1 MSTPA
6 LTTYQRHHLRP
17 TYDHHVGYLFP
28 AMVRASQA
36 HVVMLTEQGLVPAD
50 RGARLL
56 RGLAELRAD
65 TAPAPDFDG
74 SFEDTYYLVEKR
86 LAAAC
91 GIPTGELD
99 VQMARSRNDLDAG
112 VFRMLLRDQL
122 IGVLDRVLAT
132 GATALDAAHRYA
144 DVVITGYTHRRPAQP
159 TTIGHA
165 LTGYAEA
172 LAGEALGYADLIDT
186 LNTSPLGSCAFA
198 GTDLDIAPARVA
210 ELLGFAALVTNSYE
224 AVAGADH
231 LVQVGTHNARSL
243 ATGARLAR
251 TLMDWLSWRW
261 VTTPGDF
268 TQGSSIMPQKRNPVV
283 LEHLVSY
290 AGQAAADAASVL
302 NNVGAA
308 WWEDSNNATTDVQV
322 RLWESND
329 RADRFF
335 ALLGGFLAEIEPLEP
350 PSAAEIVASGATTTA
365 AADALTRHGVP
376 FRAAH
381 SVVGRLVR
389 AGQPA
394 TWTAETVR
402 QAAEGLTA
410 PLTDHAVTDLITA
423 AVQPAQ
429 VLDRAQAD
437 GPGIEAVRTQ
447 VHLVRARFDQVSRR
461 LAAVRERLAAADTA
475 LDATAEAMAA
485 GPDSAGSGVTSAGSG
500 AATVG
505 PASAGPDSAGAVVR

>member
-6 LTTYQRHHLRP
+6 LTTYQRHHLAP
-17 TYDHHVGYLFP
+17 TYDHHVGRLYP

-36 HVVMLTEQGLVPAD
+36 HVVMLTEQGLIPAE

-65 TAPAPDFDG
+65 TGPAPAYDG
-74 SFEDTYYLVEKR
+74 GFEDTYYLLEKR

-91 GIPTGELD
+91 GIPTSELD
-99 VQMARSRNDLDAG
+99 VQLARSRNDLDAG

-122 IGVLDRVLAT
+122 VEVLQRVVDT
-132 GATALDAAHRYA
+132 GRTALDQADRYA
-144 DVVITGYTHRRPAQP
+144 DVVVTGYTHRRPAQP

-165 LTGYAEA
+165 LAGYAEA
-172 LAGEALGYADLIDT
+172 LTQQAATYADVIDQ
-186 LNTSPLGSCAFA
+186 LNVSPLGSCAFA
-198 GTDLDIAPARVA
+198 GTDLDISPARVA
-210 ELLGFAALVTNSYE
+210 ELLGFAGLVTNSYE

-231 LVQVGTHNARSL
+231 LVRVGTLNARAL

-251 TLMDWLSWRW
+251 TLMDWLSWNW

-329 RADRFF
+329 RAERFF
-335 ALLGGFLAEIEPLEP
+335 ALVGGFLAEIAPLSP
-350 PSAAEIVASGATTTA
+350 PSREEIVASGATTTA

-389 AGQPA
+389 AGGPD
-394 TWTAETVR
+394 TWTPEGVR
-402 QAAEGLTA
+402 AAADGIA
-410 PLTDHAVTDLITA
+410 GPLDDAAVADLIAA
-423 AVQPAQ
+423 AVRPEL
-429 VLDRAQAD
+429 VLRRAQAD
-437 GPGIEAVRTQ
+437 GPGAAAVRTQ
-447 VHLVRARFDQVSRR
+447 VGALR
-461 LAAVRERLAAADTA
+461 TA
-475 LDATAEAMAA
+475 LDPVAERL
-485 GPDSAGSGVTSAGSG
+485 
-500 AATVG
+500 
-505 PASAGPDSAGAVVR
+505 GAVRDLLRAADEALDTVAAELGAR

>member
-17 TYDHHVGYLFP
+17 TYDHHVGYLYP

-36 HVVMLTEQGLVPAD
+36 HVVMLTEQGLIPAE

-65 TAPAPDFDG
+65 TTPAPAFDG
-74 SFEDTYYLVEKR
+74 SFEDTYYLLEKR
-86 LAAAC
+86 LAEAC
-91 GIPTGELD
+91 GVPTSELD

-122 IGVLDRVLAT
+122 LGVLERAD
-132 GATALDAAHRYA
+132 RYA

-165 LTGYAEA
+165 LAGYAEA
-172 LAGEALGYADLIDT
+172 LAGEAVAYADLIDQ

-210 ELLGFAALVTNSYE
+210 ELLGFAGLVTNSYE

-231 LVQVGTHNARSL
+231 LVRVGTLNAQAL

-251 TLMDWLSWRW
+251 TLMDWLTWRW
-261 VTTPGDF
+261 VATPGDF

-283 LEHLVSY
+283 LEHLVSM
-290 AGQAAADAASVL
+290 AGATAADAASVL

-322 RLWESND
+322 RLWDSND
-329 RADRFF
+329 RTDRFF
-335 ALLGGFLAEIEPLEP
+335 ALLGGFLAELEPLEP
-350 PSAAEIVASGATTTA
+350 PTREEIVASGATTTA

-389 AGQPA
+389 GGAPDG
-394 TWTAETVR
+394 WTVDSVR
-402 QAAEGLTA
+402 AAADGITA
-410 PLTDHAVTDLITA
+410 RLDDAAVADLIAA
-423 AVQPAQ
+423 AVRPEL
-429 VLDRAQAD
+429 VLDRVQVD
-437 GPGIEAVRTQ
+437 GPGA
-447 VHLVRARFDQVSRR
+447 
-461 LAAVRERLAAADTA
+461 AAVRAQVGVVRGTFDTVAGRLSAVRDRLARADAA
-475 LDATAEAMAA
+475 LDAVAAEQAA
-485 GPDSAGSGVTSAGSG
+485 
-500 AATVG
+500 
-505 PASAGPDSAGAVVR
+505 R

>member
-17 TYDHHVGYLFP
+17 TYDHHVGHLFP

-36 HVVMLTEQGLVPAD
+36 HVVMLTEQGLIPAD

-65 TAPAPDFDG
+65 QADAPPFDG
-74 SFEDTYYLVEKR
+74 TFEDTYYLVEKR

-91 GIPTGELD
+91 GIPTSELD

-122 IGVLDRVLAT
+122 TGVLDRVLAT
-132 GATALDAAHRYA
+132 GAVALDAADRYA

-165 LTGYAEA
+165 LAGYAEA
-172 LAGEALGYADLIDT
+172 LAGEALAYADVIEA
-186 LNTSPLGSCAFA
+186 LNVSPLGSCAFA
-198 GTDLDIAPARVA
+198 GTDLDISPARVA
-210 ELLGFAALVTNSYE
+210 ELLGFAGLVTNSYE

-231 LVQVGTHNARSL
+231 LVRVGTLNAQAL

-251 TLMDWLSWRW
+251 TLMDWLSWQW

-335 ALLGGFLAEIEPLEP
+335 ALLGGFLAEIAPLTP

-389 AGQPA
+389 GGAPQG
-394 TWTAETVR
+394 WTADDVR
-402 QAAEGLTA
+402 AAAEGLVPGGLDDA
-410 PLTDHAVTDLITA
+410 AVDDLIAA
-423 AVQPAQ
+423 AVRPEL
-429 VLDRAQAD
+429 VLGRAQAD
-437 GPGIEAVRTQ
+437 GPGSDAVRAQ
-447 VHLVRARFDQVSRR
+447 VATLRGSFDAARAR
-461 LAAVRERLAAADTA
+461 LAAVRDRLDRADTA
-475 LDATAEAMAA
+475 LDAVATEMAA
-485 GPDSAGSGVTSAGSG
+485 
-500 AATVG
+500 
-505 PASAGPDSAGAVVR
+505 R

>member
-1 MSTPA
+1 
-6 LTTYQRHHLRP
+6 
-17 TYDHHVGYLFP
+17 
-28 AMVRASQA
+28 
-36 HVVMLTEQGLVPAD
+36 
-50 RGARLL
+50 
-56 RGLAELRAD
+56 
-65 TAPAPDFDG
+65 
-74 SFEDTYYLVEKR
+74 
-86 LAAAC
+86 
-91 GIPTGELD
+91 
-99 VQMARSRNDLDAG
+99 
-112 VFRMLLRDQL
+112 
-122 IGVLDRVLAT
+122 
-132 GATALDAAHRYA
+132 
-144 DVVITGYTHRRPAQP
+144 VVITGYTHRRPAQP

-165 LTGYAEA
+165 LAGYAEA
-172 LAGEALGYADLIDT
+172 LAGEAVAYADLIDA

-231 LVQVGTHNARSL
+231 LVRVGTLNAQTL

-283 LEHLVSY
+283 LEHLVSM
-290 AGQAAADAASVL
+290 AGATAADAASVL

-329 RADRFF
+329 RTNRFF

-350 PSAAEIVASGATTTA
+350 PSAEEIVASGATTTA

-389 AGQPA
+389 GGAPG
-394 TWTAETVR
+394 TWTADGVR
-402 QAAEGLTA
+402 AAAEGIADGLDDVA
-410 PLTDHAVTDLITA
+410 IDDLIAA
-423 AVQPAQ
+423 AVRPEQ
-429 VLDRAQAD
+429 VLGRVQVD
-437 GPGIEAVRTQ
+437 GPGTHAVRAQ
-447 VHLVRARFDQVSRR
+447 VATLRVAFDGVAGRLDAVRGR
-461 LAAVRERLAAADTA
+461 LARADAA
-475 LDATAEAMAA
+475 LDAVAAERAA
-485 GPDSAGSGVTSAGSG
+485 
-500 AATVG
+500 
-505 PASAGPDSAGAVVR
+505 R

>member
-1 MSTPA
+1 MST
-6 LTTYQRHHLRP
+6 LTTYQRHHLAP
-17 TYDHHVGYLFP
+17 TYEHHVGKLYP

-36 HVVMLTEQGLVPAD
+36 HVVMLTEQGLIPAD

-56 RGLAELRAD
+56 RGLAALRAD
-65 TAPAPDFDG
+65 TTAVPAYDG
-74 SFEDTYYLVEKR
+74 SFEDTYYLLEKR

-91 GIPTGELD
+91 DIPTSELD
-99 VQMARSRNDLDAG
+99 VQLARSRNDLDAG

-122 IGVLDRVLAT
+122 VEVLQRVLDT
-132 GATALDAAHRYA
+132 GRTALAQADRYA

-165 LTGYAEA
+165 LAGYAEA
-172 LAGEALGYADLIDT
+172 LAGQAATYADVIDQ
-186 LNTSPLGSCAFA
+186 LNVSPLGSCAFA
-198 GTDLDIAPARVA
+198 GTDLDIDSARLA
-210 ELLGFAALVTNSYE
+210 ELLGFAGVVTNSYE

-231 LVQVGTHNARSL
+231 LVRVGTINARAL

-251 TLMDWLSWRW
+251 TLMDWLSWQW

-329 RADRFF
+329 RAERFF
-335 ALLGGFLAEIEPLEP
+335 ALVGGFLAEIAPLNP
-350 PSAAEIVASGATTTA
+350 PSREEIVASGATTTA

-389 AGQPA
+389 AGGPD
-394 TWTAETVR
+394 TWTPEGVR
-402 QAAEGLTA
+402 AAAADIAGELDDA
-410 PLTDHAVTDLITA
+410 AVADLIAA
-423 AVQPAQ
+423 AVRPEL
-429 VLDRAQAD
+429 VLRRAQAD
-437 GPGIEAVRTQ
+437 GPGADAVRAQ
-447 VHLVRARFDQVSRR
+447 VNVLRAALDPVAER
-461 LAAVRERLAAADTA
+461 LDAVRGLLRRADEA
-475 LDATAEAMAA
+475 LDAVAA
-485 GPDSAGSGVTSAGSG
+485 ALG
-500 AATVG
+500 AK
-505 PASAGPDSAGAVVR
+505 

>member
-17 TYDHHVGYLFP
+17 TYDHHVGRLFP

-36 HVVMLTEQGLVPAD
+36 HVVMLTEQGLIPAE

-65 TAPAPDFDG
+65 TSAAPPFDG
-74 SFEDTYYLVEKR
+74 TFEDTYYLLEKR

-91 GIPTGELD
+91 GVPASELD

-122 IGVLDRVLAT
+122 VGVLDRVLAT
-132 GATALDAAHRYA
+132 GATALAAADRYA
-144 DVVITGYTHRRPAQP
+144 EVVITGYTHRRPAQP

-165 LTGYAEA
+165 LAGYAEA
-172 LAGEALGYADLIDT
+172 LAGEAVAYADLIDA
-186 LNTSPLGSCAFA
+186 LNVSPLGSCAFA
-198 GTDLDIAPARVA
+198 GTDLDIDPARVA
-210 ELLGFAALVTNSYE
+210 ELLGFAGLVTNSYE

-231 LVQVGTHNARSL
+231 LVRVGTLNAQAL

-290 AGQAAADAASVL
+290 AGATAADAASVL

-329 RADRFF
+329 RTDRFF

-350 PSAAEIVASGATTTA
+350 PSAGEIVASGATTTA

-389 AGQPA
+389 AGAPD
-394 TWTAETVR
+394 TWTAEGVR
-402 QAAEGLTA
+402 AAAQGI
-410 PLTDHAVTDLITA
+410 TDRLDDDAIADLLAA
-423 AVQPAQ
+423 AVRPEL
-429 VLDRAQAD
+429 VLDRAQVD
-437 GPGIEAVRTQ
+437 GPGRCAVRNQ
-447 VHLVRARFDQVSRR
+447 VAALRGHFDTVAGR
-461 LAAVRERLAAADTA
+461 LAAVRARLAAADAA
-475 LDATAEAMAA
+475 LDAVAAERAA
-485 GPDSAGSGVTSAGSG
+485 
-500 AATVG
+500 
-505 PASAGPDSAGAVVR
+505 R

>member
-6 LTTYQRHHLRP
+6 LTTYQRHHLAP
-17 TYDHHVGYLFP
+17 TYDHHVAHLYP

-36 HVVMLTEQGLVPAD
+36 HVVMLTEQGLIPAE

-56 RGLAELRAD
+56 RGLADLRAD
-65 TAPAPDFDG
+65 TTPAPAYDG
-74 SFEDTYYLVEKR
+74 TFEDTYYLLEKR

-91 GIPTGELD
+91 GIPTSDLD

-122 IGVLDRVLAT
+122 LGVLDRVLAT
-132 GATALDAAHRYA
+132 GRTALDAADRYA

-165 LTGYAEA
+165 LAGYAEA
-172 LAGEALGYADLIDT
+172 LAGEAAAYADVIDQ
-186 LNTSPLGSCAFA
+186 LNISPLGSCAFA
-198 GTDLDIAPARVA
+198 GTDLEIDPARVA
-210 ELLGFAALVTNSYE
+210 ELLGFAGLVTNSYE

-231 LVQVGTHNARSL
+231 LVRVGTLNAQAL

-251 TLMDWLSWRW
+251 TLMDWLSWNW

-329 RADRFF
+329 RAARFF
-335 ALLGGFLAEIEPLEP
+335 ALVGGFLAEIAPLSP
-350 PSAAEIVASGATTTA
+350 PSREEIVASGATTTA

-389 AGQPA
+389 AGAPD
-394 TWTAETVR
+394 TWTAEGVR
-402 QAAEGLTA
+402 AAADGLTG
-410 PLTDHAVTDLITA
+410 PLDDAAVDDLIAA
-423 AVQPAQ
+423 AVRPDL
-429 VLDRAQAD
+429 VLNRAQAD
-437 GPGIEAVRTQ
+437 GPGA
-447 VHLVRARFDQVSRR
+447 
-461 LAAVRERLAAADTA
+461 AAVRAQVGTLRAAFAGVADRLAGVRDRLGRADAA
-475 LDATAEAMAA
+475 LDAVAAELVA
-485 GPDSAGSGVTSAGSG
+485 
-500 AATVG
+500 
-505 PASAGPDSAGAVVR
+505 R

>member
-36 HVVMLTEQGLVPAD
+36 HVVMLTEQGLVPAE

-65 TAPAPDFDG
+65 PAAPPAFDG

-91 GIPTGELD
+91 GIPTAELD

-112 VFRMLLRDQL
+112 VFRMLLRDQVA
-122 IGVLDRVLAT
+122 GVLDRVLAT
-132 GATALDAAHRYA
+132 GAVALDRAHRYA

-165 LTGYAEA
+165 LGGYAEA
-172 LAGEALGYADLIDT
+172 LAGEAVAYADLLDQ
-186 LNTSPLGSCAFA
+186 LNVSPLGSCAFA

-210 ELLGFAALVTNSYE
+210 ELLGFRAVVTNSYE

-231 LVQVGTHNARSL
+231 LVRVGTLNAQAL

-329 RADRFF
+329 RSDRFF

-350 PSAAEIVASGATTTA
+350 PSADEIVASGATTTA

-389 AGQPA
+389 AGAPA
-394 TWTAETVR
+394 TWTAATVR
-402 QAAEGLTA
+402 EAAEGLTG
-410 PLTDHAVTDLITA
+410 PLADAAVDDLIAAAVRPALVLARAQVDGPGTA
-423 AVQPAQ
+423 AVRAQ
-429 VLDRAQAD
+429 VDVLR
-437 GPGIEAVRTQ
+437 GT
-447 VHLVRARFDQVSRR
+447 FDTVTGR
-461 LAAVRERLAAADTA
+461 LAALRDRLAAADAA
-475 LDATAEAMAA
+475 LDHTAGTMA
-485 GPDSAGSGVTSAGSG
+485 
-500 AATVG
+500 
-505 PASAGPDSAGAVVR
+505 R

>member
-17 TYDHHVGYLFP
+17 TYEHHVGYLFP

-36 HVVMLTEQGLVPAD
+36 HVVMLTEQGLIPAE

-56 RGLAELRAD
+56 RGLADLRAD
-65 TAPAPDFDG
+65 TTPPPAYDG
-74 SFEDTYYLVEKR
+74 SFEDVYYLVEKR
-86 LAAAC
+86 LAEAC
-91 GIPTGELD
+91 GIPTSQLD
-99 VQMARSRNDLDAG
+99 VQLARSRNDLDAG
-112 VFRMLLRDQL
+112 VFRMVLRDQL
-122 IGVLDRVLAT
+122 LGVLDRVLAA
-132 GATALDAAHRYA
+132 GSTALEQADRYA

-165 LTGYAEA
+165 LAGYAEA
-172 LAGEALGYADLIDT
+172 LAGEAVAYADLLDT

-198 GTDLDIAPARVA
+198 GTDLDISPARVA
-210 ELLGFAALVTNSYE
+210 ELLGFGALVTNSYE

-231 LVQVGTHNARSL
+231 LVAVGTLNARSL

-261 VTTPGDF
+261 VTTPADF

-283 LEHLVSY
+283 LEHLVSM
-290 AGQAAADAASVL
+290 AGATAADAASVL

-329 RADRFF
+329 RTDRFF

-350 PSAAEIVASGATTTA
+350 PSSAEIVASGATTTA

-389 AGQPA
+389 GGDPS

-402 QAAEGLTA
+402 DAARE
-410 PLTDHAVTDLITA
+410 VTDPLSDDAVADLIAA
-423 AVQPAQ
+423 AVRPEL

-437 GPGIEAVRTQ
+437 GPGVSAVRAQ
-447 VHLVRARFDQVSRR
+447 VTVLRGAFDGVAQR
-461 LAAVRERLAAADTA
+461 LAALRDRLARADA
-475 LDATAEAMAA
+475 ELDRVASE
-485 GPDSAGSGVTSAGSG
+485 G
-500 AATVG
+500 A
-505 PASAGPDSAGAVVR
+505 SRWS